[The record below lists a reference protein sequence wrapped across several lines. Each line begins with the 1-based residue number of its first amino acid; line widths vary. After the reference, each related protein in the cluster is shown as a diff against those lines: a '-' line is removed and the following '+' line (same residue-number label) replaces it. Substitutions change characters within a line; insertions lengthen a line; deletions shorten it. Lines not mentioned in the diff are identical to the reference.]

1 MYSLLIYSHPLTQT
15 SAMSHLHP
23 GFFAAHGDL
32 GAPGSGMDSRY
43 PEMIK
48 PWAMTKHQTNS
59 WDSHQLH
66 VFQMFKHV
74 QIKNF

>member
-1 MYSLLIYSHPLTQT
+1 MSRPLTQT
-15 SAMSHLHP
+15 SAISHLHP

-32 GAPGSGMDSRY
+32 GAPGSGWDSRY

-48 PWAMTKHQTNS
+48 PWAMTKHQINS

-66 VFQMFKHV
+66 FFEC
-74 QIKNF
+74 